1 MAKRRLIP
9 EDKIIVI
16 LDTSPV
22 RNLAHSEIPD
32 WVRTF
37 ADMAEDGYS
46 FSLAETTAAELL
58 MQVRSGRIPEVDFH
72 RMIGLLKTFLNLN
85 APVLPGQVDLEVII
99 GAKGEPY
106 SIEETIFLSHESWR
120 MLTEPFEPSF
130 HKGPS
135 FDDIS
140 DEERDEWNKWLQSVL
155 EHSIC
160 YGIDVAKSNPDDT
173 AKFLAAQAE
182 KHLSYGVD
190 IEPQMAIRMHL
201 EIRYRLRQMARSAQ
215 KKRPYNPKNSRN
227 KNDAIDLGLYRY
239 LILPALVVAQDNGF
253 FGSLENIESFQVGWF
268 FRPEELALKWMN
280 GERPQPKWPTSEPQQ
295 IIDED

>member
-85 APVLPGQVDLEVII
+85 APVLPGQVDLEVI
-99 GAKGEPY
+99 
-106 SIEETIFLSHESWR
+106 
-120 MLTEPFEPSF
+120 
-130 HKGPS
+130 
-135 FDDIS
+135 
-140 DEERDEWNKWLQSVL
+140 
-155 EHSIC
+155 
-160 YGIDVAKSNPDDT
+160 
-173 AKFLAAQAE
+173 
-182 KHLSYGVD
+182 
-190 IEPQMAIRMHL
+190 
-201 EIRYRLRQMARSAQ
+201 
-215 KKRPYNPKNSRN
+215 
-227 KNDAIDLGLYRY
+227 DLG
-239 LILPALVVAQDNGF
+239 AN
-253 FGSLENIESFQVGWF
+253 
-268 FRPEELALKWMN
+268 
-280 GERPQPKWPTSEPQQ
+280 
-295 IIDED
+295 